1 MEPSTA
7 RYDTVLPALQ
17 IGTHSLIFTLKL
29 GSYGDRLCTRGETEA
44 QKEEATSSRSSFEPR
59 QPDSKIWTLYIFTV
73 LTVPLRGINSPNE
86 GLPRVAQ
93 WLRLRTPNAGGPGS
107 IPDPGARS
115 HMLQ

>member
-7 RYDTVLPALQ
+7 RHDTVLPALQ
-17 IGTHSLIFTLKL
+17 IGTHLLIFTLKL

-59 QPDSKIWTLYIFTV
+59 QPGSKIWMVYIFTV

-86 GLPRVAQ
+86 GLPG
-93 WLRLRTPNAGGPGS
+93 WLSG
-107 IPDPGARS
+107 
-115 HMLQ
+115 